1 MSLPLSRILVTAV
14 LFVIIFAS
22 GIGLSRSDKPYSMV
36 LLTIHKLISLGALV
50 FLLLLLYQLHKSTGL
65 SSMLLSLGIVVALC
79 FIAAI
84 VSGGLLSTDHVLPNG
99 VLRLHQIASVLAL
112 FATVATFYVWAANP

>member
-1 MSLPLSRILVTAV
+1 MSLPLSQILVTAV

-22 GIGLSRSDKPYSMV
+22 GIGLSRSDKQYSVV
-36 LLTIHKLISLGALV
+36 LLTIHKLISLGALI
-50 FLLLLLYQLHKSTGL
+50 FLLLFLYHIHKNTGL
-65 SSMLLSLGIVVALC
+65 GSMLMSLGIVVAIC

-84 VSGGLLSTDHVLPNG
+84 VSGGLLSPNHDLPNV

-112 FATVATFYVWAANP
+112 FSTVATFYVWAANP